1 MSDTKNNLEWKEDFF
16 FNVNIQQLTMLK
28 YYIRLIRYLLKY
40 QNKYSIVLR
49 PHPTE
54 RVEDWKKMIGSKD
67 KKLRVIKEHNLSE
80 FIFNSEV
87 IIQKWMHIIN

>member
-1 MSDTKNNLEWKEDFF
+1 
-16 FNVNIQQLTMLK
+16 MLK

-67 KKLRVIKEHNLSE
+67 KKAKSYKRT
-80 FIFNSEV
+80 
-87 IIQKWMHIIN
+87 